1 MRNNNSQKR
10 GWDICGTVLPRPNLP
25 YTHNVAPECS
35 LPYRKELHTEETVL
49 YDSPYHIC

>member
-1 MRNNNSQKR
+1 MFV
-10 GWDICGTVLPRPNLP
+10 GLLPHPNLP
-25 YTHNVAPECS
+25 YTHIVAPECS